1 MTNIYLRTQ
10 TSYKQLR
17 SDVKK
22 KINMWCLWYTP
33 KTGGGGSH
41 YYTNIFATA
50 SLVGAFGLVLPW
62 VREYFEQQSA
72 P

>member
-1 MTNIYLRTQ
+1 
-10 TSYKQLR
+10 
-17 SDVKK
+17 
-22 KINMWCLWYTP
+22 MWCLWYTP